1 MPGRLAFRMIDYSR
15 EESGFSLAT
24 GEVTAVSLPDLLT
37 EVGALRTA
45 IEGITL
51 GNVAEESLSVFNT
64 RLTNAA
70 ATSPLAQVESAWLV
84 TFEDELPFFDD
95 PVNAIP
101 NEGFG
106 RRFTMTIPTAEI
118 ATAGRLQ
125 ANSDLANLSETGMAA
140 FVAAFEETARS
151 PYGGTVN
158 VIEIKHVG
166 RNR

>member
-1 MPGRLAFRMIDYSR
+1 MPGRLGFTMIDYSR
-15 EESGFSLAT
+15 EKSGFSLAT

-51 GNVAEESLSVFNT
+51 GNVHKESLNVFDT
-64 RLTNAA
+64 VLTNAPPA
-70 ATSPLAQVESAWLV
+70 SALAQVESAWLV
-84 TFEDELPFFDD
+84 LYEDILPFFDD

-106 RRFTMTIPTAEI
+106 RQFTMAIPTAEI
-118 ATAGRLQ
+118 ATATRLQ
-125 ANSDLANLSETGMAA
+125 ANSDLANLAEAGMAA
-140 FVAAFEETARS
+140 FVTAFEETARS

-158 VIEIKHVG
+158 IVEIRHVG